1 MKRKSLYAAAL
12 FALMTV
18 NGNAAY
24 ANNQPWKVIDQA
36 NHESAQNPDSYGY
49 NNAIMCYDFVPGYL
63 FKIFTAPLRVTDI
76 QLQPGEKMTGTPVSG
91 DVVRWVLGTGTSKQN
106 GVEQQHVYIKPT
118 KPGLKT
124 TMVINTDKRTY
135 HMELQSYAE
144 TYMAAV
150 SWNYPQESLKLAAAA
165 EKRVIAPQIDL
176 SRAYFN
182 YDIDVKRGGRSL
194 SWKPL
199 RAFDDGKKTFIQFPK
214 GMLNREAPVLFVG
227 KGKKAQ
233 LVNYRVKEDYYIVDR
248 LFDVAELRLGDKS
261 QKVVRIERD

>member
-1 MKRKSLYAAAL
+1 MKKTFLLSAVLL
-12 FALMTV
+12 SLMTV
-18 NGNAAY
+18 SKNPVQAET
-24 ANNQPWKVIDQA
+24 QPWKVIDRA
-36 NHESAQNPDSYGY
+36 NNVSAQNPDSYGY
-49 NNAIMCYDFVPGYL
+49 NNAIMNYDYVPGYL
-63 FKIFTAPLRVTDI
+63 FKIFAAPLRVTDI
-76 QLQPGEKMTGTPVSG
+76 QLQPGEKMTGTPVAG
-91 DVVRWVLGTGTSKQN
+91 DVVRWVMGTGTSKQN
-106 GVEQQHVYIKPT
+106 GVDVQHVYIKPT

-150 SWNYPQESLKLAAAA
+150 SWHYPQESLKMAVAA

-176 SRAYFN
+176 SKAYFN

-248 LFDVAELRLGDKS
+248 LFAVAELRLGDKS